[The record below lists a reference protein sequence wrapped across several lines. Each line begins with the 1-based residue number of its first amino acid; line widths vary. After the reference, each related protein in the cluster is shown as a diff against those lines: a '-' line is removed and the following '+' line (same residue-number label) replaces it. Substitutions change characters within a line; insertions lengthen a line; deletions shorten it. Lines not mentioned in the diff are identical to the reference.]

1 MLIADTGGVIMGTR
15 AGDLDPGGLVPS
27 TVSLK
32 SLTYFAISK
41 NSRALLT
48 YGLNAVRM
56 SPNSSL
62 ISLLR

>member
-48 YGLNAVRM
+48 YGL
-56 SPNSSL
+56 
-62 ISLLR
+62 